1 MKPTHALTPEHPQ
14 SCFGDWQLLT
24 GGAVWVCSILAH
36 SLSQATMNMSLP
48 PAKSVPL
55 LPEKPKPGSGTQ
67 WVAALNDLNLPQP
80 D

>member
-1 MKPTHALTPEHPQ
+1 M
-14 SCFGDWQLLT
+14 
-24 GGAVWVCSILAH
+24 WVCSILAH